1 MRVDTLIQILNQIKD
16 KSLLVRVVTK
26 DGEENLSNYWINDI
40 EVHEKNSS
48 GYEQN
53 GEVILIG
60 VE

>member
-26 DGEENLSNYWINDI
+26 NGEENLSNYWINDI

>member
-1 MRVDTLIQILNQIKD
+1 MRVDTLIKRLNQVKD
-16 KSLLVRVVTK
+16 KSLLVRVVTNN
-26 DGEENLSNYWINDI
+26 GEEDLFNYWINDI

-60 VE
+60 EE